1 MLVEEAIFACVV
13 GVFEKKNYRE
23 ASIKHVVI
31 ETGVFHNRAWR
42 LGHTL
47 VRGVWCRCSQ
57 LVAGRGRALPLHLG
71 ARFLGLQ
78 AQRAR
83 LQATRVAAGSSSD
96 ACLHVNS
103 ICLVSLGF
111 FAPQNK
117 LFSIFPRVFVTW

>member
-57 LVAGRGRALPLHLG
+57 LVAGRG
-71 ARFLGLQ
+71 
-78 AQRAR
+78 
-83 LQATRVAAGSSSD
+83 
-96 ACLHVNS
+96 
-103 ICLVSLGF
+103 
-111 FAPQNK
+111 
-117 LFSIFPRVFVTW
+117 